1 VTGSDA
7 EEKDDESDDEGD
19 DEGDDESDSNGV
31 EMKFVEEFWSPLP
44 KGGRWTKQTY
54 TQRVYAYIL
63 LLTDD
68 EEGTDHRHLV
78 AEDLLPAGRT
88 KKKMLADQNECY
100 VDVVAEW
107 RKSHPSTPKRPTRPD
122 DAPIGRR
129 TRANS

>member
-7 EEKDDESDDEGD
+7 EEKADERDDEGD

-31 EMKFVEEFWSPLP
+31 EMKIVEEFWSPLP

-54 TQRVYAYIL
+54 TQRVYIL

-68 EEGTDHRHLV
+68 EESTYQRHFV

-88 KKKMLADQNECY
+88 KKKMLADQNEFY
-100 VDVVAEW
+100 VDVIAEW
-107 RKSHPSTPKRPTRPD
+107 RKSHRSNPKPPTRPD